1 DPSNGK
7 LVLSVVTPKGR
18 DLVRAATI
26 AVPFEVR
33 MVTHGAKE
41 LQQIQDD
48 ATFLAAQGVPDA
60 DLIYQTLPDERD
72 NRALLVIRSMSQ
84 ELLDALAKRY
94 PADAVAVQVKPT
106 RGP

>member
-1 DPSNGK
+1 
-7 LVLSVVTPKGR
+7 
-18 DLVRAATI
+18 
-26 AVPFEVR
+26 